1 MVHIDAPFKTLAVPQ
16 LFGRGNRGKGVRSE
30 REGKSSEQVPLVQ
43 LHVGN
48 TQRQGET
55 TLVNAEEIANEPDGF
70 RRTLQATG

>member
-1 MVHIDAPFKTLAVPQ
+1 MVHIDAPFKILPVPQ

-30 REGKSSEQVPLVQ
+30 RKSSEQVPLVQ

-70 RRTLQATG
+70 RRTPQATG